1 MYWTSAVP
9 GSLFSLNLAA
19 SRREIFCVLYDI
31 NLFIPHLKSWIL
43 IGIGSCLLKFVSFLL
58 MNVDRTWIQ
67 YRIVAHRTAQH
78 VFGII
83 IWNIGIMN
91 LLEDRL
97 KNSSAG
103 IILDTIKVFINFA
116 TISKQEFLIKE
127 VITRIQG
134 PVITLMASSE
144 VSGTYELTYV
154 ILT

>member
-1 MYWTSAVP
+1 
-9 GSLFSLNLAA
+9 
-19 SRREIFCVLYDI
+19 
-31 NLFIPHLKSWIL
+31 
-43 IGIGSCLLKFVSFLL
+43 
-58 MNVDRTWIQ
+58 
-67 YRIVAHRTAQH
+67 
-78 VFGII
+78 
-83 IWNIGIMN
+83 MN